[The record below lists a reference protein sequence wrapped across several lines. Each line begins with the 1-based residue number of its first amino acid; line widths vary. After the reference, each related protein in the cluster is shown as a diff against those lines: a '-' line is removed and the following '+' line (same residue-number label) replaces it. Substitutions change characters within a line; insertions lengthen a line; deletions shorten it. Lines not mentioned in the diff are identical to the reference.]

1 MKMEFMGGKKTPQLP
16 ALGEGQKQETD
27 PGAFLAHRIQAGL
40 SRAASA
46 LGTGQAAAQR
56 VHSDIIPPG
65 TWNASPLPEC
75 HHSSGGQ
82 SCVLQRKLLT
92 PALSQHHLWCAGAE
106 KPWIISFGARCC
118 SSSLQKAAGKCC
130 STVPYISCCPAPN
143 FCSFWCIFSVI
154 LSLLQETRQETQIQ
168 RAQPQHAG
176 SAASFP
182 GINHTM
188 HLLLSLPPLLLCPT
202 GQTTPTL
209 PNKSHIQ
216 LVHEKSP
223 VNTSL
228 LQSLKNAP
236 S

>member
-106 KPWIISFGARCC
+106 KTLDYFLWSKVLFQQLTESSRQVLQY
-118 SSSLQKAAGKCC
+118 SSL
-130 STVPYISCCPAPN
+130 Y
-143 FCSFWCIFSVI
+143 F
-154 LSLLQETRQETQIQ
+154 
-168 RAQPQHAG
+168 
-176 SAASFP
+176 
-182 GINHTM
+182 
-188 HLLLSLPPLLLCPT
+188 LLSHTKFLLILM
-202 GQTTPTL
+202 
-209 PNKSHIQ
+209 HIQ
-216 LVHEKSP
+216 CHPFSTTGNQAGDTNIESSAP
-223 VNTSL
+223 TCWICSL
-228 LQSLKNAP
+228 FSWY
-236 S
+236 